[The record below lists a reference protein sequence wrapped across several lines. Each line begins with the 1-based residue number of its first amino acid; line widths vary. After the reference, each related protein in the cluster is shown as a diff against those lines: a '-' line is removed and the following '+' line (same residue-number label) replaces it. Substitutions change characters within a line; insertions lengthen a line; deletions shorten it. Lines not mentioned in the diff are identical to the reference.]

1 VDRETTLSNPMT
13 DESLDDRVPCSDDM
27 CVGIIGENGRCGI
40 CGKPG
45 TPPPRLHPEHPH
57 DDLHQTS
64 TAPAP
69 PSEAEEP
76 GEDAEDDDEDED
88 EETTGDDERVPCLDD
103 MCVGILST
111 ERKCGTC
118 GKTWPLPRPG

>member
-1 VDRETTLSNPMT
+1 MT
-13 DESLDDRVPCSDDM
+13 DAERPEDSLEDRVPCSDDM
-27 CVGIIGENGRCGI
+27 CVGIIGDNGRCGV

-45 TPPPRLHPEHPH
+45 TPPARTESTHPEHPH

-64 TAPAP
+64 GAPAA
-69 PSEAEEP
+69 PSEHEDR
-76 GEDAEDDDEDED
+76 GEDDGDG
-88 EETTGDDERVPCLDD
+88 EEAADTAGDDERVPCLDD
-103 MCVGILST
+103 MCVGILSA